1 MNWYDATLAVSP
13 LRVQIEVAPTCVF
26 RLVAL
31 GYWFSRYGE
40 LLDYFVTPENA
51 QTPRSDEA
59 LALEFPGGYILVV
72 LERWFKYAAPG
83 NTLASDQLDRVC
95 GALVVY
101 RKTGALPEPSLR
113 APPQSTTADCTADK
127 ETEWLLHLEERVLP
141 GILKEGAMPVVA
153 QCSSNDAVLRQFW
166 ISKSE
171 STSTSRYNVLE
182 ACRPAGAE
190 FGALIATPYWQ
201 LVEVPIPSITGL
213 RGNDVRRPDLVALN
227 SQLGVVSSKQ
237 ASPYIQMRM
246 SYTLPYLPY
255 DLKKRAAWFEIVRRS
270 FQNESETIT
279 LRPKPV
285 AVAVVVSSP
294 RLPTIDDL
302 VKMYAEAIVLADS
315 FHSED
320 NTNLIETAVK
330 RLAAAVDG
338 FNSETLIGESE
349 PGKYEKLNV
358 GVLTP
363 LVEARVNDIR
373 AREKPLQ
380 GFIQEAY
387 ELSGT
392 ANEYNLAVQRVEKID
407 EAASILEKVVEQ
419 RTALQRQERAEV
431 LRFFVGIRSAL
442 LEYNLSHDLR
452 KLYNVRDELARTC
465 KLNRFKVKE
474 YADTCSSLLET
485 LGSAI
490 TRLEAGMSADQEIKV
505 MDDYKA
511 VLETS
516 IPSAVALLGEIKVL
530 NDYEPLQEG
539 TDPLVSGDVTTQ
551 KKDEFSF
558 DLEASGAVDAIVSA
572 ISRLQ
577 RQPRPNKYEES
588 ILSESIL
595 SNLRVFDARQKALG
609 LNSEAIKNSYSRLQ
623 PLRPLIAEIASR
635 IDRDLSDEQ
644 KALELEENTR
654 VDIYFSFVRNAL
666 KEYEKQRDVQKLRD
680 TRNKLSTE
688 CASRRFSVDRNRRIC
703 SRLLEK
709 LSSSIILLESSLSVE
724 EEAEVVAEMESLS
737 LEDIANDELFEDPNK
752 SYVSTLQGT
761 AKTSFVPQP
770 QPQSISLVQE
780 PQPQFVTEWAPV
792 SAQRATLV
800 SAPAFSTKREKA
812 KPGSMFGPRAVRSQV
827 FSETQPIYDQAECSD
842 LILRYHDERNPV
854 EQEKYMVKFIDC
866 VKTLGLEGV
875 WQIIQDD
882 NASSEDIVL
891 AEEFLYGKDD
901 SGLGAFCKDWRTDK
915 TRHRLCWLLKE
926 LLDKKPNYPNKD

>member
-1 MNWYDATLAVSP
+1 
-13 LRVQIEVAPTCVF
+13 
-26 RLVAL
+26 
-31 GYWFSRYGE
+31 
-40 LLDYFVTPENA
+40 
-51 QTPRSDEA
+51 
-59 LALEFPGGYILVV
+59 
-72 LERWFKYAAPG
+72 
-83 NTLASDQLDRVC
+83 
-95 GALVVY
+95 
-101 RKTGALPEPSLR
+101 
-113 APPQSTTADCTADK
+113 
-127 ETEWLLHLEERVLP
+127 
-141 GILKEGAMPVVA
+141 
-153 QCSSNDAVLRQFW
+153 
-166 ISKSE
+166 
-171 STSTSRYNVLE
+171 
-182 ACRPAGAE
+182 
-190 FGALIATPYWQ
+190 
-201 LVEVPIPSITGL
+201 
-213 RGNDVRRPDLVALN
+213 
-227 SQLGVVSSKQ
+227 
-237 ASPYIQMRM
+237 
-246 SYTLPYLPY
+246 
-255 DLKKRAAWFEIVRRS
+255 
-270 FQNESETIT
+270 
-279 LRPKPV
+279 
-285 AVAVVVSSP
+285 
-294 RLPTIDDL
+294 
-302 VKMYAEAIVLADS
+302 
-315 FHSED
+315 
-320 NTNLIETAVK
+320 
-330 RLAAAVDG
+330 
-338 FNSETLIGESE
+338 
-349 PGKYEKLNV
+349 V

-644 KALELEENTR
+644 KALELEEN
-654 VDIYFSFVRNAL
+654 YS
-666 KEYEKQRDVQKLRD
+666 
-680 TRNKLSTE
+680 
-688 CASRRFSVDRNRRIC
+688 C
-703 SRLLEK
+703 
-709 LSSSIILLESSLSVE
+709 
-724 EEAEVVAEMESLS
+724 
-737 LEDIANDELFEDPNK
+737 
-752 SYVSTLQGT
+752 
-761 AKTSFVPQP
+761 
-770 QPQSISLVQE
+770 
-780 PQPQFVTEWAPV
+780 
-792 SAQRATLV
+792 
-800 SAPAFSTKREKA
+800 
-812 KPGSMFGPRAVRSQV
+812 
-827 FSETQPIYDQAECSD
+827 
-842 LILRYHDERNPV
+842 
-854 EQEKYMVKFIDC
+854 
-866 VKTLGLEGV
+866 
-875 WQIIQDD
+875 
-882 NASSEDIVL
+882 
-891 AEEFLYGKDD
+891 
-901 SGLGAFCKDWRTDK
+901 
-915 TRHRLCWLLKE
+915 
-926 LLDKKPNYPNKD
+926 